1 MLTLQ
6 TDIQKLNQIY
16 LMTNRELA
24 QADLEQARI
33 VSGLSPD
40 VLTTL
45 ARAPQA
51 HIAQFLEETKV
62 LLFQPRFDFTFW
74 SSLGQALTN
83 PGPHESVLRLLAT
96 QATLRA
102 VLEAP

>member
-62 LLFQPRFDFTFW
+62 LLFQPRFDVTFW
-74 SSLGQALTN
+74 LALGQALAAPAQAT
-83 PGPHESVLRLLAT
+83 PARRLLAA